1 MASAVWN
8 KAKEIAAGV
17 GNSIRKA
24 LGIKSP
30 SRVLME
36 IGVYTGEGFAKG
48 IESMIRKVQGVT
60 SDMANAALPET
71 STLSLAYETPSMGAL
86 AVKSAGSF
94 ELSQQSAENSRPIY
108 ITNVLE
114 MDGVEMARI
123 TEPYLDTM
131 QADKFNLRARMG
143 GMKR

>member
-1 MASAVWN
+1 M
-8 KAKEIAAGV
+8 
-17 GNSIRKA
+17 
-24 LGIKSP
+24 
-30 SRVLME
+30 ME
-36 IGVYTGEGFAKG
+36 IGVFTGEGFANG
-48 IESMIRKVQGVT
+48 IESMTRKVQGVT
-60 SDMANAALPET
+60 ADLANAALPET